1 MTDTFHLEQAR
12 RHWDQIKQGELTAAD
27 IPELV
32 RMVELLFI
40 LAAKQREGH
49 GNH

>member
-1 MTDTFHLEQAR
+1 MTSTLHLQQAR
-12 RHWDQIKQGELTAAD
+12 KHWDQIKQGELTAAD

-40 LAAKQREGH
+40 LAAKQREGYGH
-49 GNH
+49 